1 MTPRPPL
8 RSLNVDDT
16 ARLEALAPSFAIEFL
31 RTKNADFSLRNTD
44 DPNRPALELSERIA
58 HQRLLTEICS
68 KAAPWVYFHLGEHC
82 ATSLL
87 KLNDTQLLRVAELF
101 RNRDGLPGEPL
112 QDGVAGG
119 P

>member
-1 MTPRPPL
+1 MTPRLPL
-8 RSLNVDDT
+8 RSLNADDT
-16 ARLEALAPSFAIEFL
+16 ARLEALSPSFAIEFL
-31 RTKNADFSLRNTD
+31 RTKNANFSLRHMD
-44 DPNRPALELSERIA
+44 DPNHPALKLSERIA

-68 KAAPWVYFHLGEHC
+68 KAAPWIYFHLGEHC

-87 KLNDTQLLRVAELF
+87 KFNDTQLLRVAQLF
-101 RNRDGLPGEPL
+101 RNRGGLSGEPL